1 MENKSLTMQVD
12 QKVTTYLNSSEQNLL
27 VKVALNLD
35 STIKEIADQIGNE
48 PRLVEQMTL
57 TLEEEG
63 FLERGDDHI
72 WNVTQLGVVEL
83 MKYSQLLRFKRMQAM
98 IKQKD
103 AELINNLEKLR
114 NLSRKAYLNCDSH

>member
-1 MENKSLTMQVD
+1 MQAD
-12 QKVTTYLNSSEQNLL
+12 QKVTTYLNTSEQNLL

-35 STIKEIADQIGNE
+35 STIKEIADEIGDE
-48 PRLVEQMTL
+48 PRLIEQMTL

-63 FLERGDDHI
+63 FLERGEDQI

-103 AELINNLEKLR
+103 KELIINLEKLR
-114 NLSRKAYLNCDSH
+114 NLSRKAYLNCDSP